1 MTLADRFVSKR
12 AWARSS
18 RSEACCVKWDRAKLD
33 SCLVRGVLIV
43 VVVVDSPVVVIAV
56 VVVYAAAAAA

>member
-43 VVVVDSPVVVIAV
+43 VVVVDSPVVFVR
-56 VVVYAAAAAA
+56 AAAAAA